1 DLNGRTR
8 GHPYFREGIAMP
20 GKNDEDTTLTPAE
33 ILAETERKMDNAVAA
48 LKREL
53 GTIRTGRATP
63 ALIENVS
70 VDYYGVAT
78 PLNQI
83 ASISAPDAR
92 VIMVQPWD
100 KQALREIEKSL
111 MKSEMGFNPS
121 NDGNTITVPIPPLTQ
136 ERRQELVRLL
146 KRKLEDGK
154 VSIRNV
160 RRDGVETLRRLERDK
175 AISQDENH
183 RSQDQLQKATDAHV
197 KTVDEVGS
205 SKETEIMQV

>member
-1 DLNGRTR
+1 
-8 GHPYFREGIAMP
+8 MP
-20 GKNDEDTTLTPAE
+20 GQNEEDTTLTSAE
-33 ILAETERKMDNAVAA
+33 ILVETERKMDNTVAA

-63 ALIENVS
+63 ALIDNVQ

-92 VIMVQPWD
+92 AIMVQPWD
-100 KQALREIEKSL
+100 KQALPEIEKSL

-136 ERRQELVRLL
+136 ERRLELVRLL
-146 KRKLEDGK
+146 KGKLENGK
-154 VSIRNV
+154 VSLRNV
-160 RRDGVETLRRLERDK
+160 RRDGVETLRKLERDK

-197 KTVDEVGS
+197 KTVDEVGR

>member
-1 DLNGRTR
+1 MT
-8 GHPYFREGIAMP
+8 
-20 GKNDEDTTLTPAE
+20 GKNDGDATLKPAE
-33 ILAETERKMDNAVAA
+33 ILAEMERKMDSSIAA

-121 NDGNTITVPIPPLTQ
+121 NDGNMITVPIPPLTQ

-146 KRKLEDGK
+146 KRKLEEGK

>member
-1 DLNGRTR
+1 
-8 GHPYFREGIAMP
+8 MP

-33 ILAETERKMDNAVAA
+33 ILAETERKMDNTIAA

-63 ALIENVS
+63 ALIEHVS

-92 VIMVQPWD
+92 AIMVQPWD

-111 MKSEMGFNPS
+111 MQSEMGFNPS
-121 NDGNTITVPIPPLTQ
+121 NDGNIITVPIPPLTQ
-136 ERRQELVRLL
+136 ERRRELVRLL

-160 RRDGVETLRRLERDK
+160 RRDGVETLRRLEREK

-183 RSQDQLQKATDAHV
+183 RRQDQLQKATDAHV
-197 KTVDEVGS
+197 KTVDEVGN

>member
-1 DLNGRTR
+1 
-8 GHPYFREGIAMP
+8 MP
-20 GKNDEDTTLTPAE
+20 GKNDGDATLTPAE
-33 ILAETERKMDNAVAA
+33 ILAETERKMDNTVAA

-100 KQALREIEKSL
+100 KQAMRDIEKSL

-121 NDGNTITVPIPPLTQ
+121 NDGNVITVPIPPLTQ
-136 ERRQELVRLL
+136 ERRQELVRVL
-146 KRKLEDGK
+146 KRKLEEGK

-160 RRDGVETLRRLERDK
+160 RRDGVETLRRLEREK

-183 RSQDQLQKATDAHV
+183 RGQDQLQKATDAHV
-197 KTVDEVGS
+197 KAVDEVGS